1 MSQRRENTA
10 PSRVFHGASS
20 MRLPRTSTPPQQ
32 RAERQASR
40 RGSLGHLQYSADK
53 KPPYI
58 RRNSFS
64 CANDEL
70 SPNKF
75 DFQSLKKRPSL
86 LGGKLKSGS
95 SRETEGGGRTE
106 KHSIVMLGAGG
117 VGKTALVV
125 RFVTG
130 RFLNEYDPTLE
141 MVYEKAVPIGD
152 NTVSLDILDTAGN
165 AEASY
170 IRNGEGFIVVYSIND
185 HCSFEVARQMIKLI
199 KEVRKPEG
207 ECQVPVIL
215 VGNKKDLRRG
225 RSVSKEEARETASE
239 FACSHYETSALT
251 NRNVQVVFFNM
262 VFQVRFT
269 KRSRQKSQG
278 SSGNNGFL
286 SSVRQLFNPSRR
298 GSLPAW

>member
-1 MSQRRENTA
+1 MYFFFIIQ
-10 PSRVFHGASS
+10 
-20 MRLPRTSTPPQQ
+20 
-32 RAERQASR
+32 
-40 RGSLGHLQYSADK
+40 
-53 KPPYI
+53 
-58 RRNSFS
+58 
-64 CANDEL
+64 
-70 SPNKF
+70 
-75 DFQSLKKRPSL
+75 
-86 LGGKLKSGS
+86 
-95 SRETEGGGRTE
+95 
-106 KHSIVMLGAGG
+106 
-117 VGKTALVV
+117 
-125 RFVTG
+125 
-130 RFLNEYDPTLE
+130 
-141 MVYEKAVPIGD
+141 
-152 NTVSLDILDTAGN
+152 

-207 ECQVPVIL
+207 EYQVPVIL

-225 RSVSKEEARETASE
+225 RSVRKEEARETASE

-286 SSVRQLFNPSRR
+286 SSVRQLFNHGRR
-298 GSLPAW
+298 GSLSAWWWKLWSLSRRDQ

>member
-1 MSQRRENTA
+1 
-10 PSRVFHGASS
+10 
-20 MRLPRTSTPPQQ
+20 
-32 RAERQASR
+32 
-40 RGSLGHLQYSADK
+40 
-53 KPPYI
+53 
-58 RRNSFS
+58 
-64 CANDEL
+64 
-70 SPNKF
+70 
-75 DFQSLKKRPSL
+75 
-86 LGGKLKSGS
+86 
-95 SRETEGGGRTE
+95 
-106 KHSIVMLGAGG
+106 MLGAGG

-152 NTVSLDILDTAGN
+152 STVSLDILDTAGN

-185 HCSFEVARQMIKLI
+185 HYSFEVARQMIKLI

-239 FACSHYETSALT
+239 FACSYYETSALT
-251 NRNVQVVFFNM
+251 NRNVQIVFFNM

-269 KRSRQKSQG
+269 KKTRQKSQG

-286 SSVRQLFNPSRR
+286 SSVRQLFNHSRR
-298 GSLPAW
+298 GSLPGW